1 MMVTCAIDKTV
12 AVWDTQNIGQHA
24 DFQPV
29 ACGSKDMSV
38 GKLYSVNFY
47 PSSPWLL
54 GCGGAGNQLAL
65 WDLSSET
72 AFEKRFGARLAN
84 VDKPNKSV
92 ENDIGSKTED
102 FEAIMAAAD
111 QAAKEVTQEANN
123 GSRKKKKNKGKK
135 KAHRAK

>member
-38 GKLYSVNFY
+38 GKLYSINFY

-72 AFEKRFGARLAN
+72 AFEKRFGARLAH
-84 VDKPNKSV
+84 VDKPNKLV
-92 ENDIGSKTED
+92 ENIESKTED

-111 QAAKEVTQEANN
+111 QAAKEVKQDANN
-123 GSRKKKKNKGKK
+123 GSRKKKNKGKK
-135 KAHRAK
+135 KVHRAR

>member
-12 AVWDTQNIGQHA
+12 AVWDTQNIGQLA

-84 VDKPNKSV
+84 VDKSNKVV
-92 ENDIGSKTED
+92 ENVESKTED

-111 QAAKEVTQEANN
+111 QAAEKVKQDSNN
-123 GSRKKKKNKGKK
+123 GSRKKKNKGKK
-135 KAHRAK
+135 TKVHRAR